1 MADSEE
7 IVDKCHKEILAF
19 EANMK
24 TIWFYITGHCI
35 YNSKMIEIKKEK
47 MAATKKANEGFAH
60 AFFSISK
67 AMT

>member
-1 MADSEE
+1 
-7 IVDKCHKEILAF
+7 
-19 EANMK
+19 
-24 TIWFYITGHCI
+24 
-35 YNSKMIEIKKEK
+35 MIEIKKEK